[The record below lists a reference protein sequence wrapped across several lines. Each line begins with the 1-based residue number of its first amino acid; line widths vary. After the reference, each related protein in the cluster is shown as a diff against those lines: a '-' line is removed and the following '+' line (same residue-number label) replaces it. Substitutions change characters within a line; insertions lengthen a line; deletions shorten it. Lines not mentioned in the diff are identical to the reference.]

1 MAKAKNIATG
11 TINVSN
17 SKTLTI
23 SNLDFKPDHIMLIAN
38 NSINAE
44 NYARDIIAVY
54 DDMSLSAFY
63 GNTAAQYLP
72 LASLTFTND
81 GAVMTGD
88 KYNYSSPSGGGTRT
102 HNFRGT
108 YRYVA
113 WQE

>member
-11 TINVSN
+11 TINGSGSN
-17 SKTLTI
+17 TLTI

-38 NSINAE
+38 NSINSN

-54 DDMSLSAFY
+54 DNMSLSAFY
-63 GNTAAQYLP
+63 GSPSAQYLP
-72 LASLTFTND
+72 LASFTFTND

-88 KYNYSSPSGGGTRT
+88 KYSYSTPDGSRNST
-102 HNFRGT
+102 HKFRGT
-108 YRYVA
+108 YSYVA